1 MKLQTSKLCV
11 NCESLYEGT
20 ESCPY
25 CRSEVFIWLFRAL
38 GTTLEPNPEEMDDC
52 PLPAKESQVLQPHV
66 YRSASPMISF
76 GDTVMRYISFPEFRM
91 ALSWVGRE
99 MVRVLTFGAVQ
110 AYK

>member
-11 NCESLYEGT
+11 NCETLYEGT

-52 PLPAKESQVLQPHV
+52 QLPIKENRAPQPHV
-66 YRSASPMISF
+66 YRSGSPMISF
-76 GDTVMRYISFPEFRM
+76 GDTIMRCISLAEFRT
-91 ALSWVGRE
+91 ACGRLGRE
-99 MVRVLTFGAVQ
+99 MVRVLTFGMVQ